1 MNWPLNAQTKS
12 GKAFFG
18 RQLFHQDL
26 IHKAPRIVNDDE
38 WSFNSQ
44 VSSQWDGL
52 RHFAYQKE
60 EKFYNGVTLEDIHG
74 KGFVKPAAGE
84 KKWTTTRDGS
94 SSILGIQGYFPLP
107 PIYLPFSTPNQ
118 ILNSRRHQK
127 ESNTRLIFSVFS
139 NGQSRNCRSCDPP
152 GLPFMATLPIP
163 HSILRLFCHFS
174 DSPLA
179 TSSLCIFSRV
189 KFALFP
195 PRSGPAFETAPSLI
209 PLLETVLIFQQYR
222 DKIRRHSAHS
232 IRLLRLPSGEE

>member
-1 MNWPLNAQTKS
+1 LNWPLNAQTKS

-94 SSILGIQGYFPLP
+94 SSILGIQG
-107 PIYLPFSTPNQ
+107 S
-118 ILNSRRHQK
+118 
-127 ESNTRLIFSVFS
+127 
-139 NGQSRNCRSCDPP
+139 
-152 GLPFMATLPIP
+152 
-163 HSILRLFCHFS
+163 
-174 DSPLA
+174 SPLLPYPFH
-179 TSSLCIFSRV
+179 SL
-189 KFALFP
+189 
-195 PRSGPAFETAPSLI
+195 
-209 PLLETVLIFQQYR
+209 LLTKHLTPGDTI
-222 DKIRRHSAHS
+222 KGSNK
-232 IRLLRLPSGEE
+232 RLTFLT